1 MMQAASR
8 TRVLPVIVSLCLS
21 TMCQCEVRYM
31 HNIEQGTA
39 CGHARQGLTAIHGK
53 GITPSVV
60 SAPANGVSLSPVCSI
75 ALGAACK
82 QY

>member
-1 MMQAASR
+1 MHAADLHQDRAMASN
-8 TRVLPVIVSLCLS
+8 TF
-21 TMCQCEVRYM
+21 EVRYM

-53 GITPSVV
+53 GIAPSVV